1 MLMMSLSDNS
11 AQLWLQGMVDKARSE
26 VVLVNGPSGDYVF
39 AISTKNQQDS
49 AWTNEN
55 EGYTLIRASQKF
67 LPPEE
72 P

>member
-1 MLMMSLSDNS
+1 
-11 AQLWLQGMVDKARSE
+11 MVDKARSE

>member
-1 MLMMSLSDNS
+1 MYPSFSFVHAESCWFL
-11 AQLWLQGMVDKARSE
+11 VDKARSE